1 MADKGILTNDE
12 LLALIKKGGGGGGS
26 TTNYNDLDNLPQIN
40 GNTVQ
45 GNMSTSDL
53 GINEM
58 SASVDE
64 NGILIFTY

>member
-1 MADKGILTNDE
+1 MDDNT
-12 LLALIKKGGGGGGS
+12 LLALALKNKGGGGGG

-58 SASVDE
+58 SASVDS
-64 NGILIFTY
+64 NGVLIFTY